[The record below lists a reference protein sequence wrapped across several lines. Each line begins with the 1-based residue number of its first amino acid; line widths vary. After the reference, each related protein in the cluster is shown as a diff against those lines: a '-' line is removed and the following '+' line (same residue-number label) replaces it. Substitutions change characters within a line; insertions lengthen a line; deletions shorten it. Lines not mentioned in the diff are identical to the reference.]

1 MSTTQQAPPA
11 PTTAASPAAAP
22 IATAAPMATGAAA
35 SPATC
40 SAPPCRLEGAT
51 LIVAPFAIRLHRQ
64 RYLSPS
70 EIRIDLG
77 AVAPGRYRVL
87 AVHNF
92 HVEDRNPC
100 LDECVA
106 GVFLAARRADGEWEE
121 PERFPVECRA
131 LGTLAELAVPADGA
145 LPELRSP

>member
-22 IATAAPMATGAAA
+22 APTGAAV
-35 SPATC
+35 SPAIC
-40 SAPPCRLEGAT
+40 SAPPCRLQGAT

-64 RYLSPS
+64 RYLSPA

-106 GVFLAARRADGEWEE
+106 GVFLAARREDGEWEE

-131 LGTLAELAVPADGA
+131 LGTLAEIAVPADGA
-145 LPELRSP
+145 LPELMSP

>member
-1 MSTTQQAPPA
+1 V
-11 PTTAASPAAAP
+11 
-22 IATAAPMATGAAA
+22 
-35 SPATC
+35 
-40 SAPPCRLEGAT
+40 PPCRLEGTT
-51 LIVAPFAIRLHRQ
+51 LIVAPFAIPLHRQ
-64 RYLSPS
+64 RYLSPA

-77 AVAPGRYRVL
+77 TVAPGRYRVL

-106 GVFLAARRADGEWEE
+106 GVFLAARREDGEWEE

-131 LGTLAELAVPADGA
+131 LGALAELDVPADGT